1 MATVI
6 QGPVGA
12 NPADAASTKPGFT
25 LGSRIRMSDGTEWVY
40 LAVAA
45 STTTI
50 RQYDMVGA
58 TATNVVAGLTS
69 TVAGKGVLIAIAQA
83 AVTLDASN
91 IQYMWF
97 LVANPFAST
106 SYKVRVLASAAID
119 AKLATTASI
128 GSLDDT
134 TAGTTYRVDVI
145 TLTDSQPSGSSGSR
159 TFRTG
164 VNPIQLGGT
173 LAV

>member
-1 MATVI
+1 MAYVVE
-6 QGPVGA
+6 GPVGA
-12 NPADAASTKPGFT
+12 DPTVAASTTSGFT
-25 LGSRIRMSDGTEWVY
+25 LGTRCRMNDGSLWIY

-45 STTTI
+45 NTTTI
-50 RQYDMVGA
+50 RQYDAVGA
-58 TATNVVAGLTS
+58 TATNVVAALTS
-69 TVAGKGVLIAIAQA
+69 TIAGKGVFIAIAQA

-119 AKLATTASI
+119 AKLATTASV

-134 TAGTTYRVDVI
+134 TASTTYRVDVI
-145 TLTDSQPSGSSGSR
+145 TLTDSQPAGSSGSR

-164 VNPIQLGGT
+164 ANAIQLGGT